1 MLVVAVGADQVR
13 VLPVIPGTRAN
24 QFNPDRVVLTP
35 ADTPLT
41 PR

>member
-1 MLVVAVGADQVR
+1 
-13 VLPVIPGTRAN
+13 VIPGTRAN